1 MLKSLLISL
10 FIFLINGQNIENCR
24 KIGEMTNSINNLNLN
39 SMGLYI
45 CLEPMDFNKK
55 SSYTKNIENS
65 NNEKQEKD
73 ENNILSN
80 FTKEDSKNIT
90 IFKNNSLVITNYTN
104 VSQTPSILVPSP
116 STISSP
122 SPTFNPSPIFSPS
135 TTFYPSPILSPSP
148 TSNPSP
154 VFSPSPTFY
163 PSPILSPSPT
173 FHPSPVF
180 SPSPTLYPSPILSP
194 SPTFHPSPVFSP
206 SPTFHPSP
214 VFSPSPTYHP
224 SPVFTPSPTFYSS
237 PIYSPSSINL
247 ILLDEDILYDPS
259 PSPFIEPLDTHYN
272 TETQTINNNG
282 LVIALITLS
291 SLMSIVLL
299 VIIVYFCNKKFKNKE
314 EKIYS
319 CRMFAGKTLPNKT
332 NEVEISDIETG
343 KKIELEKKNGE
354 NEIKNNSL
362 QNKKLKKNLKKLKIV
377 TNVHKNIL
385 SIQGNP
391 ENKKSPRM
399 IIREINKNEQ
409 KLEEK
414 KKENNNVASK
424 LMLLTNTP

>member
-1 MLKSLLISL
+1 MNYKYFKVNYVLDVNYMLKSLLISL

-104 VSQTPSILVPSP
+104 ISQTPSFLV
-116 STISSP
+116 SSP
-122 SPTFNPSPIFSPS
+122 SSIS
-135 TTFYPSPILSPSP
+135 
-148 TSNPSP
+148 
-154 VFSPSPTFY
+154 SPSPTFY

-173 FHPSPVF
+173 F
-180 SPSPTLYPSPILSP
+180 YPSPILSP
-194 SPTFHPSPVFSP
+194 SPTYHPSPILSPSPTYHPSPILSPSPNFHPSPVFSP
-206 SPTFHPSP
+206 TPTSNPSP

-247 ILLDEDILYDPS
+247 ILLDEHILYDPS
-259 PSPFIEPLDTHYN
+259 PSPFIEPLDTNYN
-272 TETQTINNNG
+272 IQTRTINNNG

-319 CRMFAGKTLPNKT
+319 CRMFASKTLPNKT
-332 NEVEISDIETG
+332 NEMEIPDIETG
-343 KKIELEKKNGE
+343 KNIELEKKNGE
-354 NEIKNNSL
+354 NEIKNISL

-377 TNVHKNIL
+377 TKAKNNIL

-399 IIREINKNEQ
+399 IIREIDKNEQ

-414 KKENNNVASK
+414 NKENNNIASK